1 MISCAAFSRELVQS
15 MSAEDL
21 AQHLKDCLL
30 RAFDQRYQ
38 ILSGSPLRP
47 NNVSRDGSGTG
58 LTLPHLHRDWAHPSC
73 SCTGSE
79 LLYFSRGTKPVAKH
93 GLVRALVVPSISH
106 TQPPPAPSQTVRRT
120 NAPCR
125 AQCDAAGR
133 CAFGAAPADRAG
145 VERPPNIHYWRIS
158 SVPKACAAM
167 ACGRTRRCKD
177 VTERLAC
184 MRSPNDPRP
193 ENHAHQV
200 SVAVVDSS
208 TAVNGAAW
216 DGVA

>member
-1 MISCAAFSRELVQS
+1 MQRSHPAWYPARRGIPHGMISCAAFSRELVQS

-47 NNVSRDGSGTG
+47 NNVSRNGSGTG

-93 GLVRALVVPSISH
+93 GLVRAPVVPSISH
-106 TQPPPAPSQTVRRT
+106 TQPPQHPLKRSGAPTHPAVPSAMRPGVVHSALRRQTALEWSGRRT
-120 NAPCR
+120 
-125 AQCDAAGR
+125 
-133 CAFGAAPADRAG
+133 
-145 VERPPNIHYWRIS
+145 
-158 SVPKACAAM
+158 
-167 ACGRTRRCKD
+167 
-177 VTERLAC
+177 LL
-184 MRSPNDPRP
+184 
-193 ENHAHQV
+193 AHQQCAQ
-200 SVAVVDSS
+200 SLRC
-208 TAVNGAAW
+208 
-216 DGVA
+216 DGLRPHAQV